1 MKLIAPYTSTSYHTS
16 VRPNTR
22 HRHYN
27 EFHQNFLTPRSW
39 DLPGARLT
47 CALPKPRPHTPPHST
62 SSNNSQRAALQHHDY
77 SRRGNMQTT
86 RRTRLHTRWV
96 ESLLASLHC
105 SFPTLVWTQR
115 KFPSTSRAAV
125 TEGNTT
131 WKPISK
137 TAPKVQTA
145 PKVCGRKNAN
155 KNFPQT

>member
-1 MKLIAPYTSTSYHTS
+1 MQLIAPYPPATTQQYAQTHDTAITTNFTKTSW
-16 VRPNTR
+16 
-22 HRHYN
+22 HR
-27 EFHQNFLTPRSW
+27 W
-39 DLPGARLT
+39 DLLGARLT
-47 CALPKPRPHTPPHST
+47 CALPKPRPHTPLHST

-77 SRRGNMQTT
+77 SRRGSMQTT

-125 TEGNTT
+125 TDGHTA

-137 TAPKVQTA
+137 TVPKVQTA
-145 PKVCGRKNAN
+145 PKVCGRKTAN
-155 KNFPQT
+155 NNFPQA